1 MTSSQMTKPA
11 VQINTRQIA
20 GGAILIAAGGVL
32 ALAGMALAGSA
43 LVAAYRDRVR
53 QMDVPPSELARREW
67 GRIKAATVA
76 GVGEW
81 QNGREPAQ
89 TGSR

>member
-1 MTSSQMTKPA
+1 MTSNQVTKPTIH
-11 VQINTRQIA
+11 INTEQIV
-20 GGAILIAAGGVL
+20 GGAILIGLGGVVCM
-32 ALAGMALAGSA
+32 AGMALAGAA
-43 LVAAYRDRVR
+43 LVAAYRDRVS
-53 QMDVPPSELARREW
+53 QMDVPPSELARKHW